1 METWSHLRVT
11 PAGHTCSDKAGR
23 AGEVTWAGGETAGH
37 LPVRGARGEQGLST
51 HWGPGPPPALE
62 GHPGDP
68 RTVGEELWPGLG
80 TSRRGF
86 CKSAGG
92 VGGTPPCS
100 EARPPRVPTRA
111 AAGRS
116 GRCPAQGSMFTG
128 STPFTEQCRMGG
140 CVSRTS
146 LHRGWQGSGGLP
158 PPWVESPHSPLGGEG
173 CGPTSLDLVSLQ
185 CY

>member
-23 AGEVTWAGGETAGH
+23 AGEVTWAGGKTSGH

-68 RTVGEELWPGLG
+68 RTVGEELWLGLG
-80 TSRRGF
+80 TSRRGL
-86 CKSAGG
+86 CRSAGG
-92 VGGTPPCS
+92 AGGRPPCS

-128 STPFTEQCRMGG
+128 PSPLYRAEQDGG
-140 CVSRTS
+140 LCQQDLSAQRPAGPWGASPTLS
-146 LHRGWQGSGGLP
+146 GISPLSPGRGWGWGAVVRP
-158 PPWVESPHSPLGGEG
+158 P
-173 CGPTSLDLVSLQ
+173 
-185 CY
+185 

>member
-1 METWSHLRVT
+1 MVT
-11 PAGHTCSDKAGR
+11 PVGHTCSDKAGR
-23 AGEVTWAGGETAGH
+23 AGEVTWAGGGTAGH

-80 TSRRGF
+80 TSRRGL
-86 CKSAGG
+86 CRSAGG
-92 VGGTPPCS
+92 AGGRPPCS
-100 EARPPRVPTRA
+100 EARPPQVRLEPLQ
-111 AAGRS
+111 AGVGGVLLRGACS
-116 GRCPAQGSMFTG
+116 QAPA
-128 STPFTEQCRMGG
+128 PFTEQSRMGG